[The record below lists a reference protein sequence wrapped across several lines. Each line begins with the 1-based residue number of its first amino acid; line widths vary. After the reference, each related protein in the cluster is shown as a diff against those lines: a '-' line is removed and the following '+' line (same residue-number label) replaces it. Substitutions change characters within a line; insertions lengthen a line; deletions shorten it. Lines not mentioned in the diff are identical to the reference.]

1 MIIQKQINMN
11 KKQIKS
17 KEIWEE
23 KKSEKKRNLRKK
35 EKNTQSWGKNEI
47 KERKKNKEVISEE

>member
-1 MIIQKQINMN
+1 MN

-35 EKNTQSWGKNEI
+35 EKKTQSWGKNEI